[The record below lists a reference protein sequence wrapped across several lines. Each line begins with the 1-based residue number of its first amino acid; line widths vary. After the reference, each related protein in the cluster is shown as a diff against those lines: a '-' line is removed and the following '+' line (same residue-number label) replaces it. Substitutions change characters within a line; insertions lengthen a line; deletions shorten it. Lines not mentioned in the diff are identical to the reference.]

1 MHSRS
6 LRFLGLCSLV
16 ALLGA
21 CATAP
26 APVKSPETYF
36 KEGEAAYA
44 SQHFEDAIAQFK
56 KVKESYSNP
65 ELTAQAELK
74 IADAHFENGA
84 FIEAAAA
91 YEDFRKLH
99 PSNEKAPYAL
109 YRLGLS
115 NYSQITGID
124 TDQTAVKNA
133 VHYLEMFLA
142 QYPNSEYAADAKAK
156 LAECR
161 GKELAYENYV
171 GNFYVRTKKYAA
183 AVKRLNE
190 ALQRFP
196 GEPGLA
202 DTLFYLQQAYQKS
215 GDTARA
221 EEIQKRLDAEYPA
234 KAREVKGEEAKPV
247 PGKDELPM
255 IIFKDSG
262 K

>member
-6 LRFLGLCSLV
+6 LRFLGLCSLI

-26 APVKSPETYF
+26 APVKTPETFF

-44 SQHFEDAIAQFK
+44 SKNYAEAITQFK
-56 KVKESYSNP
+56 KVKESFSNP
-65 ELTAQAELK
+65 ELSAQAELK

-99 PSNEKAPYAL
+99 PTNEKAPYAL
-109 YRLGLS
+109 YRLGLA
-115 NYSQITGID
+115 NYNQITGID

-142 QYPNSEYAADAKAK
+142 QYPGSEYAADAKAK
-156 LAECR
+156 LADCR
-161 GKELAYENYV
+161 DKQLAYENYV
-171 GNFYVRTKKYAA
+171 GNFYLRTKKYPSAI
-183 AVKRLNE
+183 KRLTE

-202 DTLFYLQQAYQKS
+202 DTLSYLEQAYRKS
-215 GDTARA
+215 GDTVRA
-221 EEIQKRLDAEYPA
+221 EEVAKRLETEYPA
-234 KAREVKGEEAKPV
+234 KAREAKGEAVQPA

-255 IIFKDSG
+255 IIFK
-262 K
+262 